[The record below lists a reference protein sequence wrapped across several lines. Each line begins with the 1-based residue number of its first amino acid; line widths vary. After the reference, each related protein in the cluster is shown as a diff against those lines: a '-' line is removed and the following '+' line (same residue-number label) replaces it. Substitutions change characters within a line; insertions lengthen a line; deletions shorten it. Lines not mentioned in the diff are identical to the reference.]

1 MQRYLLADMNG
12 EILGDFDEID
22 AARDYAKA
30 YVGENAW
37 QGERTIEDDGEGIV
51 ELWENGEDS
60 QDILIF
66 DAIRIPD
73 SPSA

>member
-1 MQRYLLADMNG
+1 MQRYLLANMNG

-37 QGERTIEDDGEGIV
+37 QGERTLEDDGEGIV
-51 ELWENGEDS
+51 EVWETGDDS

-66 DAIRIPD
+66 DAIRVPD
-73 SPSA
+73 SSSA

>member
-22 AARDYAKA
+22 DARDYAKA

-37 QGERTIEDDGEGIV
+37 QGERTLEDDGEGIV
-51 ELWENGEDS
+51 EVWENGEDS
-60 QDILIF
+60 PGILIF
-66 DAIRIPD
+66 DVLRIPD
-73 SPSA
+73 SGSA

>member
-51 ELWENGEDS
+51 ELWENGDDS

-73 SPSA
+73 SPSG

>member
-22 AARDYAKA
+22 DARDYAKA

-37 QGERTIEDDGEGIV
+37 QGERTLEDDGEGIV
-51 ELWENGEDS
+51 ELWENGDDS
-60 QDILIF
+60 QDIVIF
-66 DAIRIPD
+66 DGIRISD
-73 SPSA
+73 SPAV